1 MANGDVLTRG
11 GADGSSDP
19 CCGYK
24 RASPAEVAEG
34 GLPHLDFSH

>member
-19 CCGYK
+19 CCG
-24 RASPAEVAEG
+24 ASPAEVAEG
-34 GLPHLDFSH
+34 GLSHLDFSH